1 MELSTKRG
9 RIFIDHRE
17 TEQGGRYVKVTQSR
31 KNKETDQFE
40 AFTIFMSENETRE
53 FAALMQQLVETLP
66 EAEVQ
71 EFKGSNGSRVQEVQG
86 VQEVQEFKKWTEEEE
101 ETLRRRF
108 EEEKSVPALA
118 QIVGR
123 TERAV
128 WYRLKKLE
136 LIEEIPEEFKLKG

>member
-17 TEQGGRYVKVTQSR
+17 TEHGGRYVKVTQSR

-53 FAALMQQLVETLP
+53 FAALMQRLVETLP
-66 EAEVQ
+66 EADATEVQ
-71 EFKGSNGSRVQEVQG
+71 EGEEVQG
-86 VQEVQEFKKWTEEEE
+86 FKKFNGEREVKKWTEEEE

-123 TERAV
+123 TEMAV
-128 WYRLKKLE
+128 WYRLKKLG
-136 LIEEIPEEFKLKG
+136 LVEEIPEEFKLKDE